1 MRAGLEIFARRWWAG
16 ELGGAGRV
24 LSVLA
29 LPLSWAWASAS
40 SVAGVR
46 LAVASS
52 QRVEGLTVISVG
64 NLAVGGT
71 GKTPV
76 VAWIAGKMRDSGA
89 APAILVGG
97 QGRDEAL
104 MHSQRLPGIPV
115 IVNRDRV
122 AGARQ
127 ALSEGAS
134 VVVLDDGF
142 QHRRLRRDLDVVLL
156 AAEDAF
162 PGRLL
167 PRGPYRE
174 PPGALARADVVLVT
188 RRSASID
195 ESRRLGE
202 RVGKS
207 GWGEVAGALELASAE
222 WTHLDG
228 GQADPPDGDALAVCA
243 IARPTAFRSTVARIV
258 RGSVELVAFADHHE
272 YTPADIVRLEKRA
285 SGRAIVVTQKDAVKL
300 KAHAGTLGHAYVL
313 TEAVCWDWGE
323 EAFVTRLRP

>member
-1 MRAGLEIFARRWWAG
+1 MRAGLEVFARRWWAG

-29 LPLSWAWASAS
+29 LPLSWAWAGAS
-40 SVAGVR
+40 LVAGVR

-76 VAWIAGKMRDSGA
+76 VAWIAGQLRDSGVA
-89 APAILVGG
+89 AAILVGG

-104 MHSQRLPGIPV
+104 LHSKRLPGTRV
-115 IVNRDRV
+115 IVDRDRV
-122 AGARQ
+122 AGALQ
-127 ALSEGAS
+127 ALAAGAS
-134 VVVLDDGF
+134 GVVLDDGF
-142 QHRRLRRDLDVVLL
+142 QHRSLRRDMDIVLL

-162 PGRLL
+162 PGQLL

-174 PPGALARADVVLVT
+174 RPGALARADVILVT
-188 RRSASID
+188 RRSAFI
-195 ESRRLGE
+195 EEGQRLVE
-202 RVGKS
+202 RVEKG
-207 GWGEVAGALELASAE
+207 GWGEVAGALELAAAG

-228 GQADPPDGDALAVCA
+228 RRADPPQGDALAVCA
-243 IARPTAFRSTVARIV
+243 IARAAEFRSTVARTL

-285 SGRAIVVTQKDAVKL
+285 SDRAIVVTEKDAVKL
-300 KAHAGTLGHAYVL
+300 SAYAGTLGDTYVL
-313 TEAVCWDWGE
+313 TEAVRWDWGE
-323 EAFVTRLRP
+323 EAFVARLQP